1 MLYTDG
7 VTEAFNAAN
16 EEFGVERL
24 ASSLTELCYADAASV
39 ISGLHDDLHDFI
51 QETEQSDDITLLV
64 IKRKKI

>member
-7 VTEAFNAAN
+7 ITEAFNAEK

-24 ASSLTELCYADAASV
+24 VASLTELCYADAATV
-39 ISGLHDDLHDFI
+39 IQGVHDDLHDFI
-51 QETEQSDDITLLV
+51 RDTEQSDDMTMLV